1 MRRYT
6 VRVNETD
13 HVMDVEELAADT
25 FTVHLSDGR
34 LVDVVL
40 TDHQDLAQAVI
51 APQVEVGHA
60 RTPATA
66 AGSVTV
72 PGLGTGSGV
81 GVGHGAS
88 TREAHAVPPPERARP
103 ARAATRTA
111 AGARSV
117 TAPMPGVILSVE
129 VAPGATVQRG
139 QTLMVLEAMKMK
151 NDLKAQRDGT
161 IAEVFV
167 SAGDQVRHGDP
178 LLEFQG

>member
-51 APQVEVGHA
+51 APQVEVGHPRA
-60 RTPATA
+60 PAPT
-66 AGSVTV
+66 AGSV
-72 PGLGTGSGV
+72 PGLATPAGPGPS
-81 GVGHGAS
+81 A
-88 TREAHAVPPPERARP
+88 REAHAAPPPAETVHPARP
-103 ARAATRTA
+103 ARAATRSA
-111 AGARSV
+111 AGARTV
-117 TAPMPGVILSVE
+117 TAPMPGVILSVA
-129 VAPGATVQRG
+129 VAAGATVQRG

-151 NDLKAQRDGT
+151 NDLKAQREGT
-161 IAEVFV
+161 VSQVFV
-167 SAGDQVRHGDP
+167 SDGDQVKHGDL